1 MCIIFCLLCFIHW
14 YFTQEDVDRNVERS
28 YPVVMFVTW
37 IAILLIMTVSVL
49 NVVSRNV
56 YEAIAAKVCL
66 FWLRLGRYWIL
77 ASNWYRYRSYNF
89 GYDLD
94 IFCISWIPADIT
106 EKTTCGRVGEMVAII
121 HQCCSFL
128 IAFASCHYNDIQ
140 KKVSHLIA
148 FSASDFSYLQSLSYD
163 RCPIILV
170 YNTLAYI
177 QLIYQRIK
185 IAYPNYKIA
194 LVPSYFSLWQQ
205 LESLNDY
212 GQISPWHSSAV
223 VV

>member
-1 MCIIFCLLCFIHW
+1 MFCFLSFIHW
-14 YFTQEDVDRNVERS
+14 YFTQEDADRNVERS
-28 YPVVMFVTW
+28 YPVVMFVIW
-37 IAILLIMTVSVL
+37 IAILLNMTVCVL

-77 ASNWYRYRSYNF
+77 ASNWYRYRSYDF
-89 GYDLD
+89 WYDLD

-106 EKTTCGRVGEMVAII
+106 EKTTFGGVGEMVAII

-140 KKVSHLIA
+140 KKFLI
-148 FSASDFSYLQSLSYD
+148 SLHSVPLIFPT
-163 RCPIILV
+163 CIAIIFI